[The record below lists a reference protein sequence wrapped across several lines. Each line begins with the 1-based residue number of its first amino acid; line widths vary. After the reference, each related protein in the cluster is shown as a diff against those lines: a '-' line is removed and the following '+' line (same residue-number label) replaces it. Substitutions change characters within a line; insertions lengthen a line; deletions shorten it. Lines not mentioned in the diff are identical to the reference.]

1 MRSLWWA
8 QPTGVSG
15 ARVVR
20 AEARAPVCGRHNGVA
35 YVADFC
41 KNLVRMCAMR
51 APYEASAIFVWMMSV
66 RASSR
71 RVCN

>member
-1 MRSLWWA
+1 M
-8 QPTGVSG
+8 
-15 ARVVR
+15 R

-51 APYEASAIFVWMMSV
+51 APYCMKQVPYCICVDDECPCVVATCLQLKMIM
-66 RASSR
+66 R
-71 RVCN
+71 C